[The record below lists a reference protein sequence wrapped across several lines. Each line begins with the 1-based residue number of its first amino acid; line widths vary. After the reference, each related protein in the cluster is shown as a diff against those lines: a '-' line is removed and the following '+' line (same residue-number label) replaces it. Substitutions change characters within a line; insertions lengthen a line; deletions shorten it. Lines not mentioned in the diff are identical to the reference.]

1 MRSDKVNQETT
12 ASNNASSGEG
22 NKTPVNQVVGES
34 DHEFP
39 HIVSV
44 NGKIHCNNCGAWQW
58 LAHWQLFLNKHDD
71 CISG

>member
-1 MRSDKVNQETT
+1 MKDKKQEDIKNTGNSESFVKRFVSQI
-12 ASNNASSGEG
+12 AGE
-22 NKTPVNQVVGES
+22 P

-71 CISG
+71 CVSG